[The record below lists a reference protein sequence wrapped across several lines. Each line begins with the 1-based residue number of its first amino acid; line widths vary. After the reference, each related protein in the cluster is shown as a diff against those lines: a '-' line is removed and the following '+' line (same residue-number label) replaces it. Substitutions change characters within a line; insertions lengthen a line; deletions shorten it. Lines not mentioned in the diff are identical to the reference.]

1 MDTTDDQALL
11 RALQDLP
18 GWERHGN
25 SIQKTYDFDDFGSAA
40 LFVSRVADAAAAVGR
55 QPDIAIHGSRV
66 TLELTPNVGGTLT
79 LGDVTLARRIHLAP
93 ISNSRSAS
101 PAALGRALSRFRS
114 RIRLH
119 SDAEEALRTA

>member
-79 LGDVTLARRIHLAP
+79 LGDVTLARRIQGLIGDHRHP
-93 ISNSRSAS
+93 V
-101 PAALGRALSRFRS
+101 GRAGPWSPGGPLEGTSP
-114 RIRLH
+114 H
-119 SDAEEALRTA
+119 PVGPAGP